1 MENCERLYRENRER
15 VLRFLLHL
23 TGDVELARDLVQETF
38 ARYLSRYGRDSEQP
52 GLLFTIARNA
62 GLDALRRRRTSTLPE
77 RETADPRRDPEH
89 QLIDRQE
96 MDRLLAAIS
105 AAFDEPKTRL
115 VLALPFSAGR
125 KHAWLHG
132 EGVVIAEAQD
142 ETGWQIE
149 VEWTAR
155 QEKLWRDL

>member
-1 MENCERLYRENRER
+1 MENCERLYRDNRER

-38 ARYLSRYGRDSEQP
+38 ARYLSRYGRDSEQL

-96 MDRLLAAIS
+96 MDRLLAAIR
-105 AAFDEPKTRL
+105 RL
-115 VLALPFSAGR
+115 DDTDRQLVALLATSTFSYREIGR
-125 KHAWLHG
+125 LLDLSETNVKVRVHRARLKLKALMAEG
-132 EGVVIAEAQD
+132 EA
-142 ETGWQIE
+142 
-149 VEWTAR
+149 
-155 QEKLWRDL
+155 

>member
-62 GLDALRRRRTSTLPE
+62 GLDALRRRRTSPLPE

-96 MDRLLAAIS
+96 MDRVLAAIRRLDDTDRQLV
-105 AAFDEPKTRL
+105 AFLATGTFSYREIGRL
-115 VLALPFSAGR
+115 LDLSETNVKVRVHRARLKLKALMAE
-125 KHAWLHG
+125 G
-132 EGVVIAEAQD
+132 EA
-142 ETGWQIE
+142 
-149 VEWTAR
+149 
-155 QEKLWRDL
+155 

>member
-38 ARYLSRYGRDSEQP
+38 ARYLSRYGRDSEQL

-96 MDRLLAAIS
+96 LDRVLAAIR
-105 AAFDEPKTRL
+105 RL
-115 VLALPFSAGR
+115 DDTDRQLVALLATSTFSYREIGR
-125 KHAWLHG
+125 LLDLSETNVKVRVHRARLKLKALMAEG
-132 EGVVIAEAQD
+132 EA
-142 ETGWQIE
+142 
-149 VEWTAR
+149 
-155 QEKLWRDL
+155 

>member
-1 MENCERLYRENRER
+1 MESCERLYRDNRER

-38 ARYLSRYGRDSEQP
+38 ARYLSRYGRDSEQA

-96 MDRLLAAIS
+96 MDRVLAAIRRLDDTDRQLV
-105 AAFDEPKTRL
+105 AFLATSTFSYREIGRL
-115 VLALPFSAGR
+115 LDLSETNVKVRVHRARLKLKALMAE
-125 KHAWLHG
+125 G
-132 EGVVIAEAQD
+132 EA
-142 ETGWQIE
+142 
-149 VEWTAR
+149 
-155 QEKLWRDL
+155 

>member
-1 MENCERLYRENRER
+1 MESCERLYRDNRER

-38 ARYLSRYGRDSEQP
+38 ARYLSRYGRDSEQL

-62 GLDALRRRRTSTLPE
+62 GLDALRRRRTSPLPE

-96 MDRLLAAIS
+96 MDRVLAAIR
-105 AAFDEPKTRL
+105 RL
-115 VLALPFSAGR
+115 DDTGRQLVALLATSTFSYREIGR
-125 KHAWLHG
+125 LLDLSETNVKVRVHRARLKLKALMAEG
-132 EGVVIAEAQD
+132 EA
-142 ETGWQIE
+142 
-149 VEWTAR
+149 
-155 QEKLWRDL
+155 

>member
-38 ARYLSRYGRDSEQP
+38 ARYLSRYGRDSEQL

-62 GLDALRRRRTSTLPE
+62 GLDALRRRRTSPLPE

-96 MDRLLAAIS
+96 MDRVLAAIRRLDDTDRQLV
-105 AAFDEPKTRL
+105 AFLATGTFSYREIGRL
-115 VLALPFSAGR
+115 LDLSETNVKVRVHRARLKLKALMAE
-125 KHAWLHG
+125 G
-132 EGVVIAEAQD
+132 EA
-142 ETGWQIE
+142 
-149 VEWTAR
+149 
-155 QEKLWRDL
+155 

>member
-1 MENCERLYRENRER
+1 MESCERLYRDNRER

-38 ARYLSRYGRDSEQP
+38 ARYLSRYGRDSEQL

-89 QLIDRQE
+89 QQIDRQE
-96 MDRLLAAIS
+96 MDRVLAAIRRLDDTDRQLV
-105 AAFDEPKTRL
+105 AFLATGTFSYREIGRL
-115 VLALPFSAGR
+115 LDLSETNVKVRVHRARLKLKALMAE
-125 KHAWLHG
+125 G
-132 EGVVIAEAQD
+132 EA
-142 ETGWQIE
+142 
-149 VEWTAR
+149 
-155 QEKLWRDL
+155 

>member
-1 MENCERLYRENRER
+1 MENCERLYRDNRER

-38 ARYLSRYGRDSEQP
+38 ARYLSRYGRDSEQL

-96 MDRLLAAIS
+96 MDRLLAAIR
-105 AAFDEPKTRL
+105 RL
-115 VLALPFSAGR
+115 DDTDRQLVALLATGTFSYREIGR
-125 KHAWLHG
+125 LLDLSETNVKVRVHRARLKLKALMAEG
-132 EGVVIAEAQD
+132 EA
-142 ETGWQIE
+142 
-149 VEWTAR
+149 
-155 QEKLWRDL
+155 

>member
-1 MENCERLYRENRER
+1 MENCERLYRDNRER

-38 ARYLSRYGRDSEQP
+38 ARYLSRYGRDSEQL

-62 GLDALRRRRTSTLPE
+62 GLDALRRRRTSSLPE

-96 MDRLLAAIS
+96 MDRVLAAIR
-105 AAFDEPKTRL
+105 RL
-115 VLALPFSAGR
+115 DDTDRQLVALLATGTFSYREIGR
-125 KHAWLHG
+125 LLDLSETNVKVRVHRARLKLKALMAEG
-132 EGVVIAEAQD
+132 EA
-142 ETGWQIE
+142 
-149 VEWTAR
+149 
-155 QEKLWRDL
+155 

>member
-1 MENCERLYRENRER
+1 MESCERLYRDNRER

-38 ARYLSRYGRDSEQP
+38 ACYFSRYGRDSEQL

-62 GLDALRRRRTSTLPE
+62 GLDALRRRRTSPLPE

-96 MDRLLAAIS
+96 MDRVLAAIR
-105 AAFDEPKTRL
+105 RL
-115 VLALPFSAGR
+115 DDTDRQLVALLATGTFSYREIGR
-125 KHAWLHG
+125 LLDLSETNVKVRVHRARLKLKALMAEG
-132 EGVVIAEAQD
+132 EA
-142 ETGWQIE
+142 
-149 VEWTAR
+149 
-155 QEKLWRDL
+155 

>member
-1 MENCERLYRENRER
+1 MYRDNRER

-38 ARYLSRYGRDSEQP
+38 ARYLSRYGRDSEQL

-96 MDRLLAAIS
+96 LDRVLAAIRRLDDTDRQLV
-105 AAFDEPKTRL
+105 AFLATGTFSYREIGRL
-115 VLALPFSAGR
+115 LDLSETNVKVRVHRARLKLKALMAE
-125 KHAWLHG
+125 G
-132 EGVVIAEAQD
+132 EA
-142 ETGWQIE
+142 
-149 VEWTAR
+149 
-155 QEKLWRDL
+155 

>member
-1 MENCERLYRENRER
+1 MYRDNRER

-38 ARYLSRYGRDSEQP
+38 ARYLSRYGRDSEQL

-96 MDRLLAAIS
+96 MDRVLAAIR
-105 AAFDEPKTRL
+105 RL
-115 VLALPFSAGR
+115 DDTDRQLVALLATGTFSYREIGR
-125 KHAWLHG
+125 LLDLSETNVKVRVHRARLKLKALMAEG
-132 EGVVIAEAQD
+132 EA
-142 ETGWQIE
+142 
-149 VEWTAR
+149 
-155 QEKLWRDL
+155 

>member
-1 MENCERLYRENRER
+1 MESCERLYRDNRER

-38 ARYLSRYGRDSEQP
+38 ARYLSRYGRDSEQL

-62 GLDALRRRRTSTLPE
+62 GLDALRWRRTSPLPE

-96 MDRLLAAIS
+96 MDRVLAAIR
-105 AAFDEPKTRL
+105 RL
-115 VLALPFSAGR
+115 DDTDRQLVALLATSTFSYREIGR
-125 KHAWLHG
+125 LLDLSETNVKVRVHRARLKLKALMAEG
-132 EGVVIAEAQD
+132 EA
-142 ETGWQIE
+142 
-149 VEWTAR
+149 
-155 QEKLWRDL
+155 

>member
-1 MENCERLYRENRER
+1 MESCERLYRDNRER

-38 ARYLSRYGRDSEQP
+38 ARYLSRYGRDSEQL

-96 MDRLLAAIS
+96 MDRVLAAIR
-105 AAFDEPKTRL
+105 RL
-115 VLALPFSAGR
+115 DDTDRQLVALLATGTFSYREIGR
-125 KHAWLHG
+125 LLDLSETNVKVRVHRARLKLKALMAEG
-132 EGVVIAEAQD
+132 EA
-142 ETGWQIE
+142 
-149 VEWTAR
+149 
-155 QEKLWRDL
+155 

>member
-38 ARYLSRYGRDSEQP
+38 ARYLSRYGRDSEQL

-62 GLDALRRRRTSTLPE
+62 GLDALRRRRTSPLPE

-96 MDRLLAAIS
+96 MDRLLAAIR
-105 AAFDEPKTRL
+105 RL
-115 VLALPFSAGR
+115 DDTDRQLVALLATSTFSYREIGRLPDLSETNVKVRVHRAR
-125 KHAWLHG
+125 LKLKALMAEG
-132 EGVVIAEAQD
+132 EA
-142 ETGWQIE
+142 
-149 VEWTAR
+149 
-155 QEKLWRDL
+155 

>member
-1 MENCERLYRENRER
+1 MESCERLYRDNRER

-38 ARYLSRYGRDSEQP
+38 ARYLSRYGRDSEQL

-62 GLDALRRRRTSTLPE
+62 GLDALRRRRTSSLPE

-96 MDRLLAAIS
+96 MDRVLAAIR
-105 AAFDEPKTRL
+105 RL
-115 VLALPFSAGR
+115 DDTDRQLVALLATGTFSYREIGR
-125 KHAWLHG
+125 LLDLSETNVKVRVHRARLKLKALMAEG
-132 EGVVIAEAQD
+132 EA
-142 ETGWQIE
+142 
-149 VEWTAR
+149 
-155 QEKLWRDL
+155 

>member
-1 MENCERLYRENRER
+1 MESCERLYRDNRER

-38 ARYLSRYGRDSEQP
+38 ARYLSRYGRDSEQA

-96 MDRLLAAIS
+96 MDRVLAAIRRLDDTDRQLV
-105 AAFDEPKTRL
+105 AFLATGTFSYREIGRL
-115 VLALPFSAGR
+115 LDLSETNVKVRVHRARLKLKALMAE
-125 KHAWLHG
+125 G
-132 EGVVIAEAQD
+132 EA
-142 ETGWQIE
+142 
-149 VEWTAR
+149 
-155 QEKLWRDL
+155 

>member
-1 MENCERLYRENRER
+1 MESCERLYRDNRER

-96 MDRLLAAIS
+96 MDRVLAAIRRLDDTDRQLV
-105 AAFDEPKTRL
+105 AFLATGTFSYREIGRL
-115 VLALPFSAGR
+115 LDLSETNVKVRVHRERLKLKALMAE
-125 KHAWLHG
+125 G
-132 EGVVIAEAQD
+132 EA
-142 ETGWQIE
+142 
-149 VEWTAR
+149 
-155 QEKLWRDL
+155 

>member
-62 GLDALRRRRTSTLPE
+62 GLDALRRRRTSPLPE

-96 MDRLLAAIS
+96 MDRVLAAIR
-105 AAFDEPKTRL
+105 RL
-115 VLALPFSAGR
+115 DDTDRHLVALLATGTFSYREIGR
-125 KHAWLHG
+125 LLDLSETNVKVRVHRARLKLKALMAEG
-132 EGVVIAEAQD
+132 EA
-142 ETGWQIE
+142 
-149 VEWTAR
+149 
-155 QEKLWRDL
+155 

>member
-1 MENCERLYRENRER
+1 MESCERLYRDNRER

-38 ARYLSRYGRDSEQP
+38 ARYLSRYGRDSEQL

-96 MDRLLAAIS
+96 LDRVLAAIR
-105 AAFDEPKTRL
+105 RL
-115 VLALPFSAGR
+115 DDTDRQLVALLATGTFSYREIGR
-125 KHAWLHG
+125 LLDLSETNVKVRVHRARLKLKALMAEG
-132 EGVVIAEAQD
+132 EA
-142 ETGWQIE
+142 
-149 VEWTAR
+149 
-155 QEKLWRDL
+155 

>member
-1 MENCERLYRENRER
+1 MESCERLYRDNRER

-38 ARYLSRYGRDSEQP
+38 ARYLSRYGRDSEQL

-96 MDRLLAAIS
+96 MDRVLAAIR
-105 AAFDEPKTRL
+105 RL
-115 VLALPFSAGR
+115 DDTDRQLVALLATSTFSYREIGR
-125 KHAWLHG
+125 LLDLSETNVKVRVHRARLKLKALMAEG
-132 EGVVIAEAQD
+132 EA
-142 ETGWQIE
+142 
-149 VEWTAR
+149 
-155 QEKLWRDL
+155 

>member
-1 MENCERLYRENRER
+1 MESCERLYRDNRER

-38 ARYLSRYGRDSEQP
+38 ARYLSRYGRDSEQA

-96 MDRLLAAIS
+96 LDRVLAAIRRLDDTDRQLV
-105 AAFDEPKTRL
+105 AFLATGTFSYREIGRL
-115 VLALPFSAGR
+115 LDLSETNVKVRVHRARLKLKALMAE
-125 KHAWLHG
+125 G
-132 EGVVIAEAQD
+132 EA
-142 ETGWQIE
+142 
-149 VEWTAR
+149 
-155 QEKLWRDL
+155 

>member
-1 MENCERLYRENRER
+1 MESCERLYRDNRER

-38 ARYLSRYGRDSEQP
+38 ARYLSRYGRDSEQL

-96 MDRLLAAIS
+96 LDRVLVAIRRLDDTDRQLVAFLATGTFSYREIGRLLDLSETNVKVRVHRA
-105 AAFDEPKTRL
+105 RL
-115 VLALPFSAGR
+115 KLKALMAE
-125 KHAWLHG
+125 G
-132 EGVVIAEAQD
+132 EA
-142 ETGWQIE
+142 
-149 VEWTAR
+149 
-155 QEKLWRDL
+155 

>member
-1 MENCERLYRENRER
+1 MENCERLYRDNRER

-38 ARYLSRYGRDSEQP
+38 ARYLSRYGRDSEQL

-77 RETADPRRDPEH
+77 RETVDPRPNPEH

-96 MDRLLAAIS
+96 LDRVLAAIH
-105 AAFDEPKTRL
+105 RL
-115 VLALPFSAGR
+115 DDTDRQLVALLATGTFSYREIGR
-125 KHAWLHG
+125 LLDLSETNVKVRVHRARLKLKALMAEG
-132 EGVVIAEAQD
+132 EA
-142 ETGWQIE
+142 
-149 VEWTAR
+149 
-155 QEKLWRDL
+155 

>member
-1 MENCERLYRENRER
+1 MENCERLYRDNRER

-62 GLDALRRRRTSTLPE
+62 GLDALRRRRTSPLPE

-96 MDRLLAAIS
+96 MERVLAAIRRLDDTDRQLV
-105 AAFDEPKTRL
+105 AFLATGTFSYREIGRL
-115 VLALPFSAGR
+115 LDLSETNVKVRVHRARLKLKALMAE
-125 KHAWLHG
+125 G
-132 EGVVIAEAQD
+132 EA
-142 ETGWQIE
+142 
-149 VEWTAR
+149 
-155 QEKLWRDL
+155 

>member
-1 MENCERLYRENRER
+1 MESCERLYRDNRER

-38 ARYLSRYGRDSEQP
+38 ARYLSRYGRDSEQL

-62 GLDALRRRRTSTLPE
+62 GLDALRRRRTSPLPE

-96 MDRLLAAIS
+96 MDRVLAAIRRLDDTDRQLV
-105 AAFDEPKTRL
+105 AFLATGTFSYREIGRL
-115 VLALPFSAGR
+115 LDLSETNVKVRVHRARLKLKALMAE
-125 KHAWLHG
+125 G
-132 EGVVIAEAQD
+132 EA
-142 ETGWQIE
+142 
-149 VEWTAR
+149 
-155 QEKLWRDL
+155 

>member
-38 ARYLSRYGRDSEQP
+38 ARYLSRYGRDSEQL

-96 MDRLLAAIS
+96 MDRVLAAIRRLDDTDRQLV
-105 AAFDEPKTRL
+105 AFLATGTFSYREIGRL
-115 VLALPFSAGR
+115 LDLSETNVKVRVHRARLKLKALMAE
-125 KHAWLHG
+125 G
-132 EGVVIAEAQD
+132 EA
-142 ETGWQIE
+142 
-149 VEWTAR
+149 
-155 QEKLWRDL
+155 

>member
-62 GLDALRRRRTSTLPE
+62 GLDALRRRRTSPLPE

-96 MDRLLAAIS
+96 LDRVLAAIR
-105 AAFDEPKTRL
+105 RL
-115 VLALPFSAGR
+115 DDTDRQLVALLATGTFSDREIGR
-125 KHAWLHG
+125 LLDLSETNVKVRVHRARLKLKALMAEG
-132 EGVVIAEAQD
+132 EA
-142 ETGWQIE
+142 
-149 VEWTAR
+149 
-155 QEKLWRDL
+155 

>member
-1 MENCERLYRENRER
+1 MESCERLYRDNRER

-23 TGDVELARDLVQETF
+23 TGDVELARDLVQGTF
-38 ARYLSRYGRDSEQP
+38 ARYLSRYGRDSEQL

-96 MDRLLAAIS
+96 MDRVLAAIR
-105 AAFDEPKTRL
+105 RL
-115 VLALPFSAGR
+115 DDTDRQLVALLATSTFSYREIGR
-125 KHAWLHG
+125 LLDLSETNVKVRVHRARLKLKALMAEG
-132 EGVVIAEAQD
+132 EA
-142 ETGWQIE
+142 
-149 VEWTAR
+149 
-155 QEKLWRDL
+155 

>member
-62 GLDALRRRRTSTLPE
+62 GLDALRRRRTSPLPE

-96 MDRLLAAIS
+96 LDRVLAAIRRLDDTDRQLV
-105 AAFDEPKTRL
+105 AFLATGTFSYREIGRL
-115 VLALPFSAGR
+115 LDLSETNVKVRVHRARLKLKALMAE
-125 KHAWLHG
+125 G
-132 EGVVIAEAQD
+132 EA
-142 ETGWQIE
+142 
-149 VEWTAR
+149 
-155 QEKLWRDL
+155 

>member
-1 MENCERLYRENRER
+1 MESCERLYRDNRER

-96 MDRLLAAIS
+96 MDRVLAAIRRLDDTDRQLV
-105 AAFDEPKTRL
+105 AFLATGTFSYREIGRL
-115 VLALPFSAGR
+115 LDLSETNVKVRVHRARLKLKALMAE
-125 KHAWLHG
+125 G
-132 EGVVIAEAQD
+132 EA
-142 ETGWQIE
+142 
-149 VEWTAR
+149 
-155 QEKLWRDL
+155 

>member
-1 MENCERLYRENRER
+1 MESCERLYRDNRER

-62 GLDALRRRRTSTLPE
+62 GLDALRRRRTSPLPE

-96 MDRLLAAIS
+96 MDRVLAAIRRLDDTDRQLV
-105 AAFDEPKTRL
+105 AFLATGTFSYREIGRL
-115 VLALPFSAGR
+115 LDLSETNVKVRVHRARLKLKALMAE
-125 KHAWLHG
+125 G
-132 EGVVIAEAQD
+132 EA
-142 ETGWQIE
+142 
-149 VEWTAR
+149 
-155 QEKLWRDL
+155 

>member
-1 MENCERLYRENRER
+1 MENCERLYRDNRER

-38 ARYLSRYGRDSEQP
+38 ARYLSRYGRDSEQL

-62 GLDALRRRRTSTLPE
+62 GLDALRRRRTSPLPE

-96 MDRLLAAIS
+96 MDRVLAAIRRLDDTDRQLV
-105 AAFDEPKTRL
+105 AFLATGTFSYREIGRL
-115 VLALPFSAGR
+115 LDLSETNVKVRVHRARLKLKALMAE
-125 KHAWLHG
+125 G
-132 EGVVIAEAQD
+132 EA
-142 ETGWQIE
+142 
-149 VEWTAR
+149 
-155 QEKLWRDL
+155 

>member
-1 MENCERLYRENRER
+1 MESCERLYRDNRER

-38 ARYLSRYGRDSEQP
+38 ARYLSRYGRDSEQL

-62 GLDALRRRRTSTLPE
+62 GLDALRRRRTSPLPE

-96 MDRLLAAIS
+96 MDRVLAAIRRLDDTDRQLV
-105 AAFDEPKTRL
+105 AFLATGTFSYREIGQLLDLSETNVKVRVHRARL
-115 VLALPFSAGR
+115 KLKALMAE
-125 KHAWLHG
+125 G
-132 EGVVIAEAQD
+132 EA
-142 ETGWQIE
+142 
-149 VEWTAR
+149 
-155 QEKLWRDL
+155 

>member
-1 MENCERLYRENRER
+1 MENCERLYRDNRER

-38 ARYLSRYGRDSEQP
+38 ARYLSRYGRDSEQL

-96 MDRLLAAIS
+96 MDRVLAAIRRLDDTDRQLV
-105 AAFDEPKTRL
+105 AFLATGTFSYREIGRL
-115 VLALPFSAGR
+115 LDLSETNVKVRVHRARLKLKALMAE
-125 KHAWLHG
+125 G
-132 EGVVIAEAQD
+132 EA
-142 ETGWQIE
+142 
-149 VEWTAR
+149 
-155 QEKLWRDL
+155 

>member
-1 MENCERLYRENRER
+1 MEGCERLYRDNRER

-38 ARYLSRYGRDSEQP
+38 ARYLSRYGRDSEQL

-96 MDRLLAAIS
+96 MDRVLAAIR
-105 AAFDEPKTRL
+105 RL
-115 VLALPFSAGR
+115 DDTDRQLVALLATSTFSYREIGR
-125 KHAWLHG
+125 LLDLSETNVKVRVHRARLKLKALMAEG
-132 EGVVIAEAQD
+132 EA
-142 ETGWQIE
+142 
-149 VEWTAR
+149 
-155 QEKLWRDL
+155 

>member
-1 MENCERLYRENRER
+1 MESCERLYRDNRER

-38 ARYLSRYGRDSEQP
+38 ARYLSRYGRDSEQL

-96 MDRLLAAIS
+96 MERVLAAIR
-105 AAFDEPKTRL
+105 RL
-115 VLALPFSAGR
+115 DDTDRQLVALLATGTFSYREIGR
-125 KHAWLHG
+125 LLDLSETNVKVRVHRARLKLKALMAEG
-132 EGVVIAEAQD
+132 EA
-142 ETGWQIE
+142 
-149 VEWTAR
+149 
-155 QEKLWRDL
+155 

>member
-38 ARYLSRYGRDSEQP
+38 ARYLSRYGRDSEQL

-96 MDRLLAAIS
+96 MDRVLAAIR
-105 AAFDEPKTRL
+105 RL
-115 VLALPFSAGR
+115 DDTDRQLVALLATGTFSYREIGR
-125 KHAWLHG
+125 LLDLSETNVKVRVHRARLKLKALMAEG
-132 EGVVIAEAQD
+132 EA
-142 ETGWQIE
+142 
-149 VEWTAR
+149 
-155 QEKLWRDL
+155 